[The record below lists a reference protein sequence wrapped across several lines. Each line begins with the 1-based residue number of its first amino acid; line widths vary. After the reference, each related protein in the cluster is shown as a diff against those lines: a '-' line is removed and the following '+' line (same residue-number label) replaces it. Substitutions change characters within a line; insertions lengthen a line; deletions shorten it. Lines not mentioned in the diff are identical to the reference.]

1 MPERWDEWRLVALV
15 LNLDD
20 AINTVFR
27 AGRKPIDFIMC
38 IKAEKTRATI
48 DRMGV
53 PLILGGVGGRIQ
65 DRLPLWDGRLTRLW
79 LVLW

>member
-38 IKAEKTRATI
+38 NKAEKTQ
-48 DRMGV
+48 V
-53 PLILGGVGGRIQ
+53 PPAHGQLHL
-65 DRLPLWDGRLTRLW
+65 LF
-79 LVLW
+79 